1 MCLEKTDPSK
11 VEKISVF
18 QMYVSLLK
26 YNEKI
31 YIYGISIYIIIVS
44 LVNMESNRQKKVAR
58 LIQKD
63 LSEIFLLKS
72 KDHYQGIMITI
83 THVLISK
90 DLSVAKVYLSIF
102 PDANKQNLFNE
113 INVQKNIIKHEL
125 SFKMKHQMR
134 KTPDLLFFLDNSLDH
149 YETINNLLKDI

>member
-1 MCLEKTDPSK
+1 MKSFKE
-11 VEKISVF
+11 E
-18 QMYVSLLK
+18 
-26 YNEKI
+26 

-125 SFKMKHQMR
+125 SFKLKHQMR

-149 YETINNLLKDI
+149 YETINHLLKDI